1 MGEFNLN
8 EFVNSSMMKLRFT
21 AFNVTLS
28 LVALFIISRA
38 VTCIDTAMPYD
49 GKMKTNIITIDSMRF
64 TGELCDIIQH
74 DDNNSYF
81 FKSYGQFKVRDLD
94 SLQGRSVVLTYLDR
108 KGFGWGIFPRYRVCK
123 LEVDSVRV
131 FNHIMYRG
139 TEYMTDRQV
148 KSFKLKPEW
157 IDEWGGGN

>member
-1 MGEFNLN
+1 
-8 EFVNSSMMKLRFT
+8 MMKLRFT

-49 GKMKTNIITIDSMRF
+49 GKMKTNVITIDSMRF

-74 DDNNSYF
+74 NDNNSYF

-94 SLQGRSVVLTYLDR
+94 SLQGRSVVLTYLGLDG
-108 KGFGWGIFPRYRVCK
+108 GFFRGIGFVNLKSTRSVC
-123 LEVDSVRV
+123 LITSC
-131 FNHIMYRG
+131 IG
-139 TEYMTDRQV
+139 APST
-148 KSFKLKPEW
+148 
-157 IDEWGGGN
+157 